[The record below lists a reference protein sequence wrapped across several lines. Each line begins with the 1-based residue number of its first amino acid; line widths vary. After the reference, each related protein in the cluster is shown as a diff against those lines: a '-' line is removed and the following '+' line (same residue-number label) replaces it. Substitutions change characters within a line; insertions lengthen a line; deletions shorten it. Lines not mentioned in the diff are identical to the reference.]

1 VVQWAGSAEA
11 LRAHLFT
18 HLDGLVV
25 LPTLAALQHRGVH
38 VHLQDQGE
46 VDVDELAGRFEGNA
60 GYLNV
65 ALRLLA
71 SQGWLEQRATD
82 GRVRY
87 RAHPEALPLLG
98 AARCFSTVPRLL
110 DELIAMPAVLADAPR
125 AQRLADLHAAL
136 REAVA
141 ARPLP
146 APMQARLLRMVEGLL
161 AGPVLVHLAMHG
173 ARHKMDHRGRD
184 RLANIAAPQRPGADV
199 LLQYLVWCAAL
210 EIDAPVLL
218 PEAAFFSTR
227 ASAYGVTVSYLHTMA
242 RLDEL
247 YFGAGDVLWT
257 GAPGSPEIHVDRR
270 PTGAGAAWPARC
282 SSWTASCYGFLRSTS
297 RWWNVSPASPGWKGT

>member
-1 VVQWAGSAEA
+1 
-11 LRAHLFT
+11 
-18 HLDGLVV
+18 
-25 LPTLAALQHRGVH
+25 
-38 VHLQDQGE
+38 
-46 VDVDELAGRFEGNA
+46 
-60 GYLNV
+60 
-65 ALRLLA
+65 
-71 SQGWLEQRATD
+71 
-82 GRVRY
+82 
-87 RAHPEALPLLG
+87 
-98 AARCFSTVPRLL
+98 
-110 DELIAMPAVLADAPR
+110 MPAVLADAPR

-161 AGPVLVHLAMHG
+161 AGPVLVHLAMYG

-199 LLQYLVWCAAL
+199 LLQHLVWCAAL